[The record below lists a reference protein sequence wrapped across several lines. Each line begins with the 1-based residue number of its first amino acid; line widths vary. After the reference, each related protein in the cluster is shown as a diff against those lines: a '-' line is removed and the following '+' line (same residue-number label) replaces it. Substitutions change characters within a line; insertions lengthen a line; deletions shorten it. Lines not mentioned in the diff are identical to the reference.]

1 MSKRRTQNAM
11 EVKPDPT
18 RQVTLLYNGSPKEI
32 ASKKIVLL
40 FIPSPFFP
48 LDPPLEFTNPIAN
61 CIFHSPKYIHIHHS
75 YLILPLYTM
84 QLTLNFL
91 YLSLLFLYI
100 YIFFLL
106 IRFFLYYFA
115 FAFSFSFLHCYFFL
129 FSEEGKKNSKYNQS
143 MWVVNVNFTSA

>member
-40 FIPSPFFP
+40 FFPSLFP

-75 YLILPLYTM
+75 YLILPLYHATYAE
-84 QLTLNFL
+84 FVFVSHSFIF
-91 YLSLLFLYI
+91 LSLAVLF
-100 YIFFLL
+100 
-106 IRFFLYYFA
+106 
-115 FAFSFSFLHCYFFL
+115 SCSPDSSFLRHFFL
-129 FSEEGKKNSKYNQS
+129 FSRIQMQPKHVGGKC
-143 MWVVNVNFTSA
+143 